1 MRRSAP
7 GGLLATYLVLIVAA
21 LFFALPVLLVI
32 SVSLRTGDSITGGG
46 LSLIPLQATLQ
57 NYLDVFTPT
66 FWRDFLNSLIY
77 AGGTALLALLV
88 GTTAG
93 YALSRMRFLGRRP
106 INRSFILL
114 QAFPGVMTMIPIYL
128 LFLKLGLLNSYL
140 GMILA
145 YAAGSLPFTIAM
157 LKGYFDTIPAALEE
171 ATLIDGAT
179 RFQSF
184 YYVVLPLALPALA
197 VTGLLAFNG
206 GWTEFILAYTFLS
219 TDDKYSLAM
228 RLYGIIGQFTT
239 SWPKFAAMSVVV
251 ALPITLLFLRFERYL
266 VSGLTLGG
274 VKE

>member
-1 MRRSAP
+1 MIRSSK
-7 GGLLATYLVLIVAA
+7 GGLALTYLLLTLAA
-21 LFFALPVLLVI
+21 CFFAFPIVLVI
-32 SVSLRTGDSITGGG
+32 SVSLRSGDSITATG
-46 LSLIPLQATLQ
+46 LGLWPSSATLT
-57 NYLDVFTPT
+57 NYLSVFGPT
-66 FWRDFLNSLIY
+66 FWRDVLNSLIY
-77 AGGTALLALLV
+77 AGGTAIFSLLA
-88 GTTAG
+88 GTTAA
-93 YALSRMRFLGRRP
+93 YALSRLRFLGRRP
-106 INRSFILL
+106 INQSFILL

-128 LFLKLGLLNSYL
+128 LFLRLGLLNSYW

-157 LKGYFDTIPAALEE
+157 LKGYFDTIPVSLEE

-184 YYVVLPLALPALA
+184 YYVLLPLALPALA
-197 VTGLLAFNG
+197 VTGLLAFNA

-239 SWPKFAAMSVVV
+239 SWPQFAAMSVVV

-266 VSGLTLGG
+266 VGGLTLGG
-274 VKE
+274 VKG